1 MSFKEQID
9 PNNLPKHIAIIM
21 DGNGRWART
30 KGNARVFGHKSAI
43 KAVRDTTEAAAEL
56 GIEFLTLFAFSTENW
71 NRPKTEVTA
80 LMQLLMKTIQAET
93 PTLIDNN
100 VRLNAIGHIHR
111 LPGNCQQMLSEAM
124 KITAANQRMT
134 LTLALSYGSRTDI
147 TDAVKKIAEAVK
159 KGELQPE
166 DINDLVIH
174 QSLSTAGIPDPE
186 LLIRTSGEYRISNFL
201 LWEIAYSEIFFTEK
215 LWPDFRREDLYE
227 AIADFQGRERRFGK
241 ISEQIQSN

>member
-1 MSFKEQID
+1 MSFKEQIA
-9 PNNLPKHIAIIM
+9 PANLPQHVAIIM

-30 KGNARVFGHKSAI
+30 QGNARVFGHKSAI

-56 GIEFLTLFAFSTENW
+56 GIKFLTLFAFSTENW
-71 NRPKTEVTA
+71 NRPKAEVAA
-80 LMQLLMKTIQAET
+80 LMQLLMKTIQDET
-93 PTLIDNN
+93 PTLIDND
-100 VRLNAIGHIHR
+100 VKLNAVGHIHR
-111 LPGNCQQMLSEAM
+111 LPGNCQKMLAEAM
-124 KITAANQRMT
+124 KITANNQRMT

-147 TDAVKKIAEAVK
+147 SDAVRKIAEAVK
-159 KGELQPE
+159 AGKLQPE
-166 DINDLVIH
+166 EINDSVIGRY
-174 QSLSTAGIPDPE
+174 LSTAGMPDPE

-215 LWPDFRREDLYE
+215 FWPDFRREDLYE

>member
-9 PNNLPKHIAIIM
+9 PKNLPRHIAIIM

-30 KGNARVFGHKSAI
+30 KGNARVFGHQSAI
-43 KAVRDTTEAAAEL
+43 KAVRDTTESAAEL

-71 NRPKTEVTA
+71 SRPKAEVAA

-93 PTLIDNN
+93 PTLIDND

-111 LPGNCQQMLSEAM
+111 LPGNCQQMLAEAM
-124 KITAANQRMT
+124 KITAANKRMT

-166 DINDLVIH
+166 DINDRVIH

-227 AIADFQGRERRFGK
+227 AIADFQRRERRFGK